1 MAGSGGGVVGI
12 VVDGTVCGAGCGAG
26 CGNFGTDFCG
36 TTGGIPLGTCP
47 KGGRPAGGIP
57 AGGIPAGGI
66 PNGGSLAGIGFTLG
80 GGVNWSAI
88 DFANAA
94 AISS

>member
-1 MAGSGGGVVGI
+1 MAGSGGGVAGI
-12 VVDGTVCGAGCGAG
+12 VVDGTVCWAG

-36 TTGGIPLGTCP
+36 TMGGIPLGTCP
-47 KGGRPAGGIP
+47 NGGRPAGGIP
-57 AGGIPAGGI
+57 AGGIPK
-66 PNGGSLAGIGFTLG
+66 GGSPTGIGLTLG

>member
-1 MAGSGGGVVGI
+1 MAGSGGGVAGI
-12 VVDGTVCGAGCGAG
+12 VVDGTVCGAGCG
-26 CGNFGTDFCG
+26 NFGTDFWG

-47 KGGRPAGGIP
+47 NGGRPAGGIP

-66 PNGGSLAGIGFTLG
+66 PNGGSPTGIGFTLG

>member
-1 MAGSGGGVVGI
+1 MDFWGI
-12 VVDGTVCGAGCGAG
+12 
-26 CGNFGTDFCG
+26 
-36 TTGGIPLGTCP
+36 TGGIPA
-47 KGGRPAGGIP
+47 GGIPSGGIP

-66 PNGGSLAGIGFTLG
+66 PSGGRPAGDEFTAG

-88 DFANAA
+88 DLANAA

>member
-1 MAGSGGGVVGI
+1 MAGSGGGVAGI

-47 KGGRPAGGIP
+47 NGGRPAGGIP
-57 AGGIPAGGI
+57 KLVAFQREAYPTEVVQ
-66 PNGGSLAGIGFTLG
+66 PE
-80 GGVNWSAI
+80 
-88 DFANAA
+88 
-94 AISS
+94 